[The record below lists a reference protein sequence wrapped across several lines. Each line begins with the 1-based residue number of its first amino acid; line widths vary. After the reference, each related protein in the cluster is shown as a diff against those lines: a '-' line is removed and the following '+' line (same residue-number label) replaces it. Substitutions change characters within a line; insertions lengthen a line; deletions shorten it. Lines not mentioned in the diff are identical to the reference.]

1 MKFIKI
7 AALILCAACAILAGA
22 LFFSEK
28 PDLFEKSSFGK
39 AVLDRDGNI
48 LKIGLSSDEKY
59 RLRASLDQIP
69 DYAIKALTRY
79 EDKYFYSHPGVN
91 IFAIV
96 RSVLNLASGA
106 RKTGASTLTMQVARM
121 RGRLIT
127 NTISG
132 KCRQIWDAL
141 RIERHY
147 GKDEI
152 LEAYFNLASYGGNIE
167 GIEAASRIYFN
178 KPASRLTRMEIQ
190 ALTVIPQNP
199 TKRRPLRGAAF
210 QEARENLSFLLG
222 DAPET
227 LPPLNIRAPGDEGQ
241 IAPHLTSELLGGQN
255 GDVIQTYIER
265 DLQLA
270 LRRAISGFAERGKR
284 FDLKNAAAMIVDA
297 YEAKVVACVGSAD
310 FNNIEISGQI
320 DGTRA
325 RRSPG
330 STLKP
335 FIYALALDQG
345 LIHPATILPD
355 SPRSFGGYDPENFDY
370 GFRGPV
376 SATDALK
383 SSRNLPAILLAE
395 KLRYPDLYAF
405 LKEADADLPGER
417 EHYGLSLAL
426 GGAEIGMRELCALYA
441 TLLNGGVW
449 RPLKF
454 TTSDGEK
461 AVKRVLSP
469 EAAWLALHMLE
480 RPEAVIKN
488 GASWTPYRYKT
499 GTSNGYRDAWTI
511 GAVGRYVVAV
521 WIGNFNNEPNPLFV
535 GAKTA
540 LPLFQEIVASLSS
553 LRDLRDRQ
561 DILLAEL
568 NLDKAPVCL
577 STGDFAK
584 GQCREQT
591 ETYYIPGVSP
601 VRDSGISRPILID
614 RRTGLRACVP
624 DPENTEEKI
633 WEFWPSDLKKI
644 FEKAGIYKPDP
655 PDWLPECKGRE
666 LAAPPPRIISP
677 KKNVVYYK
685 NASDADFAIPLIAA
699 ADADAGEISWYAG
712 AVFLGKSAP
721 GDALFWRPGRL
732 GTTDILAV
740 DSGGRTSRVKCDVS
754 LTDIPAAHETK
765 RSR

>member
-1 MKFIKI
+1 MKFLKK
-7 AALILCAACAILAGA
+7 AAIVLCVALAILSGA
-22 LFFSEK
+22 LFFCEK
-28 PDLFEKSSFGK
+28 PDLYENASFGK
-39 AVLDRDGNI
+39 VVLDSRGNI
-48 LKIGLSSDEKY
+48 LKIGLASDEKY
-59 RLRASLDQIP
+59 RLRARLDQIP
-69 DYAIKALTRY
+69 EYAIKAATRY

-91 IFAIV
+91 VFSIA
-96 RSVLNLASGA
+96 RSALNLASGA

-121 RGRLIT
+121 RGRLVT
-127 NTISG
+127 NTIGG

-152 LEAYFNLASYGGNIE
+152 LEAYFNLAPYGGNIE
-167 GIEAASRIYFN
+167 GIEAAARLYFN
-178 KPASRLTRMEIQ
+178 KSASRLTRMEIQ
-190 ALTVIPQNP
+190 APTVIPQNP
-199 TKRRPLRGAAF
+199 TKRHPLRGEAF
-210 QEARENLSFLLG
+210 REARENLSFLLD
-222 DAPET
+222 DAPDG
-227 LPPLNIRAPGDEGQ
+227 LPPLHIRAPGDEGRLT
-241 IAPHLTSELLGGQN
+241 PHLTAELLARHK
-255 GDVIQTYIER
+255 DDAIETYIER

-270 LRRAISGFAERGKR
+270 LQRAASGFAERGRR
-284 FDLKNAAAMIVDA
+284 FNLKNAAAMIIDA
-297 YEAKVVACVGSAD
+297 DEAKVVASVGSAD
-310 FNNIEISGQI
+310 FDNIEISGQI

-376 SATDALK
+376 SATDALR

-405 LKEADADLPGER
+405 LKEAGVDLPKEK
-417 EHYGLSLAL
+417 EYYGLSLAL
-426 GGAEIGMRELCALYA
+426 GGAEVEMRQLCALYA
-441 TLLNGGVW
+441 TLLSGGLW

-454 TTSDGEK
+454 TTGDEERG
-461 AVKRVLSP
+461 VKRVLSP

-480 RPEAVIKN
+480 RPEAFVKN
-488 GASWTPYRYKT
+488 GADWTPYRYKT

-511 GAVGRYVVAV
+511 GVIGHYVVAV
-521 WIGNFNNEPNPLFV
+521 WVGNFNNEPNPLFV

-540 LPLFQEIVASLSS
+540 LPLFQEIIASLSS

-561 DILLAEL
+561 DSLLAEL

-577 STGDFAK
+577 ATGDFAK
-584 GQCREQT
+584 GQCRELG

-601 VRDSGISRPILID
+601 VRDSGILRPIFID
-614 RRTGLRACVP
+614 KRTGLRACVP
-624 DPENTEEKI
+624 DPENTEERI

-655 PDWLPECKGRE
+655 PDWLPECGRRE
-666 LAAPPPRIISP
+666 AAAPPPRIISP

-685 NASDADFAIPLIAA
+685 NASDSDFAIPLIAA

-721 GDALFWRPGRL
+721 GDALFWRPARFGK
-732 GTTDILAV
+732 TDIRAV

-754 LTDIPAAHETK
+754 LTAPAY
-765 RSR
+765 